1 MGDLAFLDIVLFAA
15 VAGFLIL
22 RLRSVLGRRTGGE
35 NAERWRPRPP
45 ERTIERAEQMP
56 DNVTPFPGPSR
67 PVDTAP
73 AETVNSTA
81 GVDTTGSPALRQ
93 GIDDIRRADPSFD
106 AAGFVDGAKGAFEM
120 IVLAFAQGDT
130 AGLKPL
136 LAPDVYRGFETA
148 IKDRLAA
155 KQTLE
160 TTLVGI
166 RTAEIVEAK
175 LDGRNAVV
183 TVKFVSEQVNVTRD
197 ADGNVVDGEA
207 AKVLRL
213 TDQWTF
219 ARDTRS
225 RDPNWA
231 LVRTEEPA

>member
-1 MGDLAFLDIVLFAA
+1 MSDIAFLDIVLFAA

-22 RLRSVLGRRTGGE
+22 RLRSVLGRRTGAE
-35 NAERWRPRPP
+35 DAERWRPRPP
-45 ERTIERAEQMP
+45 ERTMERAEQMP
-56 DNVTPFPGPSR
+56 DNVTPFPGPAR
-67 PVDTAP
+67 GTEPTADTTNA
-73 AETVNSTA
+73 TA
-81 GVDTTGSPALRQ
+81 GVDTTGNPELRR
-93 GIDDIRRADPSFD
+93 GIEEIRRADPSFD
-106 AAGFVDGAKGAFEM
+106 APGFVEGAKGAFEM

-130 AGLKPL
+130 ATLKPL
-136 LAPDVYRGFETA
+136 LASDVFQNFETA

-175 LDGRNAVV
+175 LTGRNASV

-213 TDQWTF
+213 TDLWTF
-219 ARDTRS
+219 EREARS
-225 RDPNWA
+225 RDPNWV
-231 LVRTEEPA
+231 LVRTDEPAV

>member
-1 MGDLAFLDIVLFAA
+1 MGDIAFLDIVLFAA

-22 RLRSVLGRRTGGE
+22 RLRSVLGRRTGAE
-35 NAERWRPRPP
+35 DSERWRPRPP

-56 DNVTPFPGPSR
+56 DNVTPFPGAPR
-67 PVDTAP
+67 PAEPAADTA
-73 AETVNSTA
+73 NSTA
-81 GVDTTGSPALRQ
+81 GVDTTGNPALRA
-93 GIDDIRRADPSFD
+93 GIDEVRRADPSFD
-106 AAGFVDGAKGAFEM
+106 PAGFVDGAKGAFEM

-130 AGLKPL
+130 AALKPL
-136 LAPDVYRGFETA
+136 LAPDVFQGFENA
-148 IKDRLAA
+148 IKERLAA
-155 KQTLE
+155 KHTLE

-166 RTAEIVEAK
+166 RAADIVDAK

-197 ADGNVVDGEA
+197 ADGNVVEGEA

>member
-22 RLRSVLGRRTGGE
+22 RLRSVLGKRTGAE
-35 NAERWRPRPP
+35 DAERWRARPP

-56 DNVTPFPGPSR
+56 DNVTPFPGAPR
-67 PVDTAP
+67 P
-73 AETVNSTA
+73 AETPAESANTTA
-81 GVDTTGSPALRQ
+81 GADTSGNPALRA
-93 GIDDIRRADPSFD
+93 GIDAIRRADPSFD
-106 AAGFVDGAKGAFEM
+106 AAGFVEGAKGAFEM

-130 AGLKPL
+130 ATLKPL
-136 LAPDVYRGFETA
+136 LAQDVYQGFEGA

-155 KQTLE
+155 KHTLE

-166 RTAEIVEAK
+166 RTAEIVDAK
-175 LDGRNAVV
+175 LENRDAMV

-197 ADGNVVDGEA
+197 ADGNVVEGEA
-207 AKVLRL
+207 AKVLRVI
-213 TDQWTF
+213 DQWTF

>member
-1 MGDLAFLDIVLFAA
+1 MGDMAFLDIVLFAA

-22 RLRSVLGRRTGGE
+22 RLRSVLGRRNGTE
-35 NAERWRPRPP
+35 DAERWRARPP

-56 DNVTPFPGPSR
+56 DNVAQFPGTKP
-67 PVDTAP
+67 P
-73 AETVNSTA
+73 AEPTAESANEIA
-81 GVDTTGSPALRQ
+81 GVDATGNPALRK
-93 GIDDIRRADPSFD
+93 GIDDIRRADRNFD
-106 AAGFVDGAKGAFEM
+106 PPGFVEGAKAAFEM

-130 AGLKPL
+130 TTLKPL
-136 LAPDVYRGFETA
+136 LAPDVFGGFETA

-166 RTAEIVEAK
+166 RAAEIVGAVLE
-175 LDGRNAVV
+175 GRNALV
-183 TVKFVSEQVNVTRD
+183 TVKFITEQVNVTRD

-207 AKVLRL
+207 SKVLRL

-219 ARDTRS
+219 QRDTGN
-225 RDPNWA
+225 RDPNWI